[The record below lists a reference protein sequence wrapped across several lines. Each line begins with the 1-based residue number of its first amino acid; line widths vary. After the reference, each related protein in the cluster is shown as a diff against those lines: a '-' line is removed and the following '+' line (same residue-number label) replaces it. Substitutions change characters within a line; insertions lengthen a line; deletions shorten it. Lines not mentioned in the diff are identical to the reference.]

1 MRCPVI
7 PGGLRLPGSAGH
19 MPVSLASGL
28 AFLKMHFATTSPGCE
43 PHAVTIN
50 TSPTAVPGG
59 SDLVNVARCPV
70 LFCRSP
76 SCLQGQALKMKGPP
90 HQTHPLT
97 PFPAGKRPCEMWVMF
112 SCQKMQPPSKRRRS
126 PPTSC
131 SLMTQRGGLLSGPR
145 GL

>member
-7 PGGLRLPGSAGH
+7 PSGLRLPGSAGH

-59 SDLVNVARCPV
+59 GDLVNVACCPV

-76 SCLQGQALKMKGPP
+76 SCHRGRHL
-90 HQTHPLT
+90 
-97 PFPAGKRPCEMWVMF
+97 
-112 SCQKMQPPSKRRRS
+112 KRRVPHTRLI
-126 PPTSC
+126 P
-131 SLMTQRGGLLSGPR
+131 
-145 GL
+145 